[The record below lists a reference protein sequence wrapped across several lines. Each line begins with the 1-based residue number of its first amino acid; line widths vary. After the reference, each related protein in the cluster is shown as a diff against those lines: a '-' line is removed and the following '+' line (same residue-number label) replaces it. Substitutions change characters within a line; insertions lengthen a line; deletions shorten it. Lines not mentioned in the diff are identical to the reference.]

1 MREPHPIEVSGG
13 ETPGPAWL
21 RGRFFYGWVVVASCL
36 LVSSVLWGIRYSFG
50 VFFKSLEAEFGWTRA
65 MTSGVFAIHMIL
77 ASLFAIIGGWALDRY
92 GPKVVVV
99 IMGMVTGISLFLTG
113 RVEHVWQLYLAYS
126 LLLALG
132 SGASYIVV
140 MSTGSRW
147 FLRQRATAL
156 AIIGTGAGLGTL
168 IMAPVA
174 AQLISAYNWRAS
186 FLALA
191 VIAWAL
197 VIPAALFLK
206 KEPAEIGALPDGDRE
221 PAGLS
226 ENTAA
231 GIELRYLSLVEALKT
246 HSFWLLFLTWF
257 AYSFCLH
264 LVMTHVVPRALDLG
278 IPPVQAAAI
287 VSVIGAVSI
296 PSRLIVGRISDK
308 VGKRVTGI
316 VCALLHTLAL
326 LWLISSTRVWMFHLF
341 AVAYGIGYGGIDPPI
356 VALIGDLFGLRR
368 VGVIMGS
375 LVVGWG
381 LGAAL
386 GPYLTGLIF
395 DLSNS
400 YSLAF
405 LAGALI
411 MVMAA
416 VSISRLKSPAQRP

>member
-1 MREPHPIEVSGG
+1 
-13 ETPGPAWL
+13 
-21 RGRFFYGWVVVASCL
+21 
-36 LVSSVLWGIRYSFG
+36 
-50 VFFKSLEAEFGWTRA
+50 